1 MYNTDAGDVG
11 RYNSL
16 IMGFLEYMPTE
27 GADVSIADIQVCGTL
42 PSSGITTSTMYIR
55 ECNVTAR

>member
-1 MYNTDAGDVG
+1 MYNTGAGDINRFYG
-11 RYNSL
+11 L
-16 IMGFLEYMPTE
+16 IMGFLDYMPTA

-42 PSSGITTSTMYIR
+42 PSSGITINTMFIR